1 MKDDRGADIFAEPR
15 MRHGEGR
22 RLAHRG
28 MAEQRL
34 LDVVGRYLLAAA
46 IDDLLGTTDDP
57 QEAAPVDGAEVAG
70 RQPTILE
77 ATGDAVDV
85 AEKVA
90 GHDARSAQHHLAGLS
105 RRQKDSLVVA
115 DGKLAFGNAAD

>member
-1 MKDDRGADIFAEPR
+1 MVGESSRQLAARYLAGRTHRQPFQDMDVPRHLERRQTIVDEIDELRRRRLGIAVKGERGADLLAEPR
-15 MRHGEGR
+15 MRHGEAR

-57 QEAAPVDGAEVAG
+57 QEAAPVD
-70 RQPTILE
+70 
-77 ATGDAVDV
+77 
-85 AEKVA
+85 
-90 GHDARSAQHHLAGLS
+90 
-105 RRQKDSLVVA
+105 
-115 DGKLAFGNAAD
+115 